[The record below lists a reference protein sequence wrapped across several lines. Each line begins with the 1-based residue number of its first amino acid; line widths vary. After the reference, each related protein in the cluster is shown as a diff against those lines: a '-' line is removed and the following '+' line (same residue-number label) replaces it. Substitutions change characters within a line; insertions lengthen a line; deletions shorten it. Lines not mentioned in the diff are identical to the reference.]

1 MKIRLLISTFT
12 ILRNLGVGGLL
23 ALCTFSFAQSY
34 PSWISNGHF
43 PDIGASAATAIAT
56 DPSGNVF
63 LAGSAGDVFVIKH
76 NPNGE
81 VVWLQSYDSGDTIC
95 ERPNTLCVDNQGN
108 AYITFMKHTPGGG
121 YWSIAVQKY
130 DGGSGIILWT
140 SELADAQFNG
150 FEWQVKPTF
159 MTIDNNHLYVAGT
172 KFDPVSG
179 DREMLA
185 MKIGFNGNIIWT
197 ATHAGSGNS
206 NSKSIAVDASGN
218 VYIAGDAW
226 NASIDYC
233 VVKFDS
239 NGNLVWDA
247 FLDGDIYHNTDIAEA
262 VLVDDGGNV
271 YITGYNQVS
280 SHQTDIVTA
289 KYDQNGVFQWKQS
302 YGNPGYVDNNAYYLE
317 IANDGNLLVGG
328 YSAYENPYP
337 GSGKDYI
344 LLKYS
349 ASGTLIWETR
359 YDYQDF
365 LNDHPFDFAMDDEG
379 NLYICGIT
387 MKRCYIHTFI
397 TAIKVE
403 AQGNIEWDV
412 RVPNLYGTPWEIA
425 VIDEDEFV
433 VAAGSFD
440 TIQVEDATA
449 IHYEAGT
456 PPDYM
461 ADMLD
466 VYFES
471 QVAPPFIDYDNQ
483 RVTATVHDTANIE
496 FLVPYITISEHAC
509 MYPEDEVVTS
519 FIEPIWY
526 NITSFDDQ
534 IEKWWIV
541 DVEGGYVEVGEYE
554 RDDLLIYPNP
564 AKDKFKVQSSKSK
577 VVVSEIKIYD
587 LNGRKMIE
595 KLFPVGSETIEIDV
609 SGLKSGVYFCRLI
622 SENKSVTKKLIIQ
635 K

>member
-1 MKIRLLISTFT
+1 
-12 ILRNLGVGGLL
+12 
-23 ALCTFSFAQSY
+23 
-34 PSWISNGHF
+34 
-43 PDIGASAATAIAT
+43 
-56 DPSGNVF
+56 
-63 LAGSAGDVFVIKH
+63 
-76 NPNGE
+76 
-81 VVWLQSYDSGDTIC
+81 
-95 ERPNTLCVDNQGN
+95 
-108 AYITFMKHTPGGG
+108 
-121 YWSIAVQKY
+121 
-130 DGGSGIILWT
+130 
-140 SELADAQFNG
+140 
-150 FEWQVKPTF
+150 
-159 MTIDNNHLYVAGT
+159 
-172 KFDPVSG
+172 
-179 DREMLA
+179 MLTT
-185 MKIGFNGNIIWT
+185 MRIIWRY
-197 ATHAGSGNS
+197 A
-206 NSKSIAVDASGN
+206 
-218 VYIAGDAW
+218 
-226 NASIDYC
+226 
-233 VVKFDS
+233 
-239 NGNLVWDA
+239 
-247 FLDGDIYHNTDIAEA
+247 
-262 VLVDDGGNV
+262 
-271 YITGYNQVS
+271 
-280 SHQTDIVTA
+280 
-289 KYDQNGVFQWKQS
+289 
-302 YGNPGYVDNNAYYLE
+302 NN
-317 IANDGNLLVGG
+317 GNLLVGG

-337 GSGKDYI
+337 GTGKDYI
-344 LLKYS
+344 LTKILS
-349 ASGTLIWETR
+349 LRAALIWDAR
-359 YDYQDF
+359 YDYQNF
-365 LNDHPFDFAMDDEG
+365 LNDHPFDFAMDAEG
-379 NLYICGIT
+379 NVYICGIT
-387 MKRCYIHTFI
+387 MKRCFIHTFI

-456 PPDYM
+456 PPDYK

-483 RVTATVHDTANIE
+483 RVIATVHDTANIE

-577 VVVSEIKIYD
+577 VVVSEIEIYD

-609 SGLKSGVYFCRLI
+609 SGLKNGVYFCRLI
-622 SENKSVTKKLIIQ
+622 SENKSVTKKLII
-635 K
+635 KK